1 LPFAKREPFYEA
13 DYMMPA
19 SSDVRRLSQ
28 SEFIALMAMLFA
40 TIAFSIDSM
49 LPAMPQIAA
58 ELSPL
63 APNQA
68 QLVITSF
75 VLGMGIGTM
84 FSGPLSDA
92 FGRKPVII
100 GGAVIYAGAAA
111 FAYFAQSLEAVLLA
125 RVVQG
130 IGAAGPRVAALAIVR
145 DLYSGR
151 QMARMMSL
159 IFLIFSLFPAV
170 APALGQLIIWG
181 VGWRGIFGAFIVFA
195 LISATW
201 LGQRQPETLAV
212 ENQRPFRPAQLW
224 QGLCEV
230 AGNRIVLCATAV
242 QALCL
247 GTLFTVLSATQ
258 QVFDITYGYGDSFPL
273 WFALIAIMAA
283 SASLLN
289 AALVERW
296 GMRFL
301 IKLTLGGQIVLSGSL
316 VILWSTV
323 TLPPVVDFALFVVW
337 VTSVFFQAGMTL
349 GNLNALAMEPMGHRA
364 GMAASVVGSVSTV
377 LAVAIA
383 APVGQLFDGTA
394 LPLTTGV
401 LVCVS
406 AAFVLMQGMG
416 RG

>member
-1 LPFAKREPFYEA
+1 
-13 DYMMPA
+13 MPT

-63 APNQA
+63 APNRA

-84 FSGPLSDA
+84 VSGPLSDA

-125 RVVQG
+125 RVAQG

-212 ENQRPFRPAQLW
+212 ENHRPFRPAQLW

-316 VILWSTV
+316 VILWSTF
-323 TLPPVVDFALFVVW
+323 TLPPLVDFALFVVW

-406 AAFVLMQGMG
+406 AAFVLMRGMG